1 MTIAAVTAPK
11 APVAQAAFA
20 YGQARAVAAAVAAA
34 PVARTEPAQRIEIRH
49 EIVRPGMEA
58 VFAARS
64 AESAR
69 FDCRVTGATETVRNF
84 DRLAMVIEGFEH
96 LREIFEGVRA
106 QVREDFG
113 LAGAEATAETP
124 ATGLDARL

>member
-1 MTIAAVTAPK
+1 MTIASVTAPK

-20 YGQARAVAAAVAAA
+20 YGQARAVAAA
-34 PVARTEPAQRIEIRH
+34 PVVRAEPAARIEIRN
-49 EIVRPGMEA
+49 EIVRPGAEA
-58 VFAARS
+58 VFAART
-64 AESAR
+64 ADSAR

-113 LAGAEATAETP
+113 LAAADQAA
-124 ATGLDARL
+124 ATGLDARV

>member
-20 YGQARAVAAAVAAA
+20 YGQARAVAAAGA
-34 PVARTEPAQRIEIRH
+34 PAPRAEPAQRIELRH

-113 LAGAEATAETP
+113 LAGAEATAEAP
-124 ATGLDARL
+124 ATGLDARF

>member
-1 MTIAAVTAPK
+1 MSIAAIAAPK

-20 YGQARAVAAAVAAA
+20 YGQARAVAAAVAPA
-34 PVARTEPAQRIEIRH
+34 PRAEPAQRIEIRH

-58 VFAARS
+58 VFTARS
-64 AESAR
+64 ADSAR
-69 FDCRVTGATETVRNF
+69 CDCRVTGATETVRNF

-113 LAGAEATAETP
+113 LAGAEAAEG
-124 ATGLDARL
+124 AAAGLDARL